1 MNRQTIP
8 PEEKSRL
15 EEVRRLIRYHDHR
28 YHVLDDPVI
37 SDGEYDQLFQELLAL
52 EARYPELANIDSPSH
67 RIGGAVAEGFTAV
80 RHVHPM
86 LSLDN
91 IFSIA
96 EFQSFQEKIQRFLRT
111 NQPLRLVTEPKV
123 DGLAV
128 ELVYRQ
134 GVLHAGSTRGN
145 GLIGENITAQLKTVK
160 AIPLQLQ
167 DNQGFT
173 MPDELY
179 VRGEVFLSKHGF
191 HRLNQL
197 RHQQG
202 EPLFANPRN
211 AAAGSLRQLDPRITA
226 RRPLD
231 FFVYGVANP
240 EVLPAEGQ
248 EALLTVLSRFGF
260 PVNPLVKGCAL
271 PAEVEHQY
279 QQMLSLRQ
287 ALDYEVDGLVVK
299 VDAFAWQRRL
309 GYTARAPR
317 WAVAWK
323 FPATQATTTIKAV
336 DFQVGRTGVVTPVAL
351 LVPVEIDGVIVRRAT
366 LHNQDE
372 MARKDLRLGDSV
384 LVQRAGDVIPEVIK
398 VLPELRNGNEQP
410 IEFPAACPACGHP
423 LVRVPGESATRCVN
437 NLCRAQQRQRLIYF
451 AGKSGLDL
459 EGLGKKNI
467 EQLVHSGLVE
477 DIADFFFLKAEQLAS
492 LDGWGEKSARNV
504 LAAIEARKR
513 IPMARFLGAL
523 GIRHVGEVT
532 AGLLAEHFSSLQELM
547 QADEEQFRRIDGIG
561 EQVAT
566 SLTLFF
572 QDSHVHRML
581 ERLQKGGLT
590 LLTTDRKQKQPLT
603 GRVFLFTGSLQAMS
617 RDEAKRV
624 VKAQG
629 GQVAATVSERVTDVV
644 VGEKAGGKIKKA
656 RDLHLPLLSETDFLQ
671 LVSAG
676 EE

>member
-1 MNRQTIP
+1 MSRQKVTP
-8 PEEKSRL
+8 QEKARL
-15 EEVRRLIRYHDHR
+15 EELRRLIRYHDHR
-28 YHVLDDPVI
+28 YYVLDDPVI
-37 SDGEYDQLFQELLAL
+37 SDGEYDQLFRELLIL
-52 EARYPELANIDSPSH
+52 ETRHPELADIDSPSH
-67 RIGGAVAEGFTAV
+67 HIGGAVAEGFTAV

-96 EFQSFQEKIQRFLRT
+96 EFQSFQEKLQRFLRT
-111 NQPLRLVTEPKV
+111 NQPLRLMTEPKV

-134 GVLHAGSTRGN
+134 GVLHTGSTRGD
-145 GLIGENITAQLKTVK
+145 GLVGENITAQLKTVK
-160 AIPLQLQ
+160 AIPLRLQ
-167 DNQGFT
+167 DDHDCT
-173 MPDELY
+173 IPDELY
-179 VRGEVFLSKHGF
+179 VRGEVFLSKQGF

-202 EPLFANPRN
+202 ESLFANPRN
-211 AAAGSLRQLDPRITA
+211 AAAGSLRQLDPKITS

-248 EALLTVLSRFGF
+248 EALFTVLTRFGF
-260 PVNPLVKGCAL
+260 PVSPLVKGCAL
-271 PAEVEHQY
+271 PAEVEQQY
-279 QQMLSLRQ
+279 QQMLAIRHT
-287 ALDYEVDGLVVK
+287 LDYEVDGLVVK
-299 VDAFAWQRRL
+299 VDAFALQRRL
-309 GYTARAPR
+309 GYTSRAPR

-323 FPATQATTTIKAV
+323 FPATQATTIIKAV

-351 LVPVEIDGVIVRRAT
+351 LAPVEINGVVVKRAT

-372 MARKDLRLGDSV
+372 MVRKDLRLGDSV

-398 VLPELRNGNEQP
+398 VLPELRNGDEQP
-410 IEFPAACPACGHP
+410 IEFPASCPECGHP
-423 LVRVPGESATRCVN
+423 LVRIQGEAATRCVN
-437 NLCRAQQRQRLIYF
+437 DHCRAQQRQRLIYF
-451 AGKSGLDL
+451 AGKKGLDL
-459 EGLGKKNI
+459 DGLGRKNI
-467 EQLVHSGLVE
+467 EQLVHSGLVG
-477 DIADFFFLKAEQLAS
+477 DIADFFFLNAGQLAS
-492 LDGWGEKSARNV
+492 LEGWGEKSAGNV
-504 LAAIEARKR
+504 LAAIEERKR

-532 AGLLAEHFSSLQELM
+532 AGVLAEHFSSLQELM
-547 QADEEQFRRIDGIG
+547 EADEEQFRRIDGIG
-561 EQVAT
+561 EQVAV
-566 SLTLFF
+566 SLTMFF
-572 QDSHVHRML
+572 QDPHVRRMI
-581 ERLQKGGLT
+581 ERLQEGGLT
-590 LLTTDRKQKQPLT
+590 VLPSDKKQEQPLN
-603 GRVFLFTGSLQAMS
+603 GRVFLFTGALQAMS
-617 RDEAKRV
+617 REEAKRL

-656 RDLHLPLLSETDFLQ
+656 RELQLPLLSEMDFLQ